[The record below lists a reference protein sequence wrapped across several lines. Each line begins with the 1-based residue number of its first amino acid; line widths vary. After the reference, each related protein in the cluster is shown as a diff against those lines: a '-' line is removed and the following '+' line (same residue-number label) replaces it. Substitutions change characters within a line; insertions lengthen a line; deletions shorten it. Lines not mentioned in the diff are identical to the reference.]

1 MSEQAVSRT
10 MTQTVET
17 DATPNSILKILEDPK
32 RIPEWA
38 PVFADK
44 VERDRANAYRVTKG
58 EAVFP
63 LEAVVERASRT
74 VDYLR
79 VSGSGEKT
87 GAHIRVLP
95 RPGGGSVVV
104 MTLPLPPGGNA
115 DQVGAVLGQ
124 ELHALTRLAVQK
136 RA

>member
-10 MTQTVET
+10 ITQTVET
-17 DATPNSILKILEDPK
+17 EAAPNSILKILEDPK

-38 PVFADK
+38 PVFAEK
-44 VERDRANAYRVTKG
+44 VERDRANTYRVTKG
-58 EAVFP
+58 ETVFSV
-63 LEAVVERASRT
+63 EAVIERASRT

-79 VSGSGEKT
+79 CTGAGEKV

-104 MTLPLPPGGNA
+104 MTLPVPPGGNA
-115 DQVGAVLGQ
+115 EQVSAVLGQ
-124 ELHALTRLAVQK
+124 ELQSLTRLAVRKQ
-136 RA
+136 A